1 MSDNGTQNK
10 PGNGARS
17 GSDTSPAVEIQPG
30 PPRAAAPTSAA
41 SAADDPLLRWR
52 AEFPALE
59 ESVYFISHS
68 LGCLPIKTAEYM
80 EEFLE
85 LWHRKSITAWDDW
98 LPEVDRAAARIEKL
112 LSAPAGTVTMFA
124 NVSLVNAVLA
134 SCFEYR
140 PERNKIVYSSLEFPS
155 VSYVWKAEERRGA
168 EVHIVE
174 SRDGIT
180 VPLEAM
186 LEAIDERTLL
196 VPTSHV
202 IFRSS
207 YIQDARAIARRA
219 AEVGAHV
226 VLDCY
231 QSVGCMPVDVVDLGV
246 SFACGGSVKYL
257 CGGPGASYL
266 YVRRDLIGQFE
277 PRVTGWFGNEA
288 PFAFT
293 MPGQTY
299 AESVWRYLGGTPA
312 VAPLY
317 QARAGA
323 EIIGEIGARAIRE
336 KSLRSTQRVIDLV
349 DERKF
354 TLNTPRAPEHRA
366 GSVVFD
372 FVGSADVARELNRR
386 RFFCDHRPGAG
397 IRIAPHFY
405 NTEEETDLFFEELDR
420 VRLGPSKTER
430 KDR

>member
-1 MSDNGTQNK
+1 MSNNGTHDK
-10 PGNGARS
+10 TGNGES
-17 GSDTSPAVEIQPG
+17 
-30 PPRAAAPTSAA
+30 AAAAQAA
-41 SAADDPLLRWR
+41 LIDGDPLLKWR
-52 AEFPALE
+52 SEFPGLE
-59 ESVYFISHS
+59 DSVYFISHS

-98 LPEVDRAAARIEKL
+98 LPEVDRAAARIERL
-112 LSAPAGTVTMFA
+112 LSAPPGTVTMLT
-124 NVSLVNAVLA
+124 NVSLVNSVLA
-134 SCFEYR
+134 SCFDYT
-140 PERNKIVYSSLEFPS
+140 PERNKIVYTDLEFPS

-174 SRDGIT
+174 SPDKVTIPT
-180 VPLEAM
+180 EKLLA
-186 LEAIDERTLL
+186 AIDERTLL

-207 YIQDARAIARRA
+207 FVQDARAIAQRC
-219 AEVGAHV
+219 AEVGAHL

-257 CGGPGASYL
+257 CGGPGAAYL
-266 YVRRDLIGQFE
+266 YVRKDLIPMLE

-299 AESVWRYLGGTPA
+299 ADSVWRYLGGTPA
-312 VAPLY
+312 IAPLY

-323 EIIGEIGARAIRE
+323 EILGEIGGRAIRD
-336 KSLRSTQRVIDLV
+336 KSLRSTQRVIELV
-349 DERKF
+349 DERGF
-354 TLNTPRAPEHRA
+354 TLNTPREAERRA

-405 NTEEETDLFFEELDR
+405 NTGEEIELFFEELDR
-420 VRLGPSKTER
+420 VRLGPR
-430 KDR
+430 

>member
-1 MSDNGTQNK
+1 MSSNGTQNK
-10 PGNGARS
+10 SGNGATKAGAGKSS
-17 GSDTSPAVEIQPG
+17 GG
-30 PPRAAAPTSAA
+30 PTISVAADAAAAPTS
-41 SAADDPLLRWR
+41 DDPLLRWR
-52 AEFPALE
+52 SEFPGLE
-59 ESVYFISHS
+59 ESVYLISHS

-85 LWHRKSITAWDDW
+85 LWHRKSITAWEDW
-98 LPEVDRAAARIEKL
+98 LPEVDRAAARIERL
-112 LSAPAGTVTMFA
+112 LSAPPGTVTMFA
-124 NVSLVNAVLA
+124 NVSLINSVLA
-134 SCFEYR
+134 SCFEYT
-140 PERNKIVYSSLEFPS
+140 PKRNKIVYTDLDFPS

-168 EVHIVE
+168 EVHLVK
-174 SRDGIT
+174 SPDGVTIPT
-180 VPLEAM
+180 EAL

-207 YIQDARAIARRA
+207 FIQDAKAIQRRA

-231 QSVGCMPVDVVDLGV
+231 QSAGCMPLDVVDLGV

-257 CGGPGASYL
+257 CGGPGAAYL

-299 AESVWRYLGGTPA
+299 ADSVWRYLGGTPA

-317 QARAGA
+317 QARAGV
-323 EIIGEIGARAIRE
+323 EIIGEIGGRAIRE
-336 KSLRSTQRVIDLV
+336 KSLRSTARVIELV

-354 TLNTPRAPEHRA
+354 TLNCPRQAERRA

-405 NTEEETDLFFEELDR
+405 NTDEEIDVFFEELDR
-420 VRLGPSKTER
+420 VRLGPG